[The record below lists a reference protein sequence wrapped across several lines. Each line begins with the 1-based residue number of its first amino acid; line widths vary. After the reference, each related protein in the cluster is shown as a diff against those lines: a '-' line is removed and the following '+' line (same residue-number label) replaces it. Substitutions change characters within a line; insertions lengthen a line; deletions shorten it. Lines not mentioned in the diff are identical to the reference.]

1 VKKPVYVL
9 DSYALL
15 AFFQAEPGGVKVKDL
30 LKEAEMGDA
39 VLFLSPL
46 NLGEIYYTVAR
57 KLGMQIAE
65 RIIED
70 IRRLPISMVDATWE
84 RILDAARIKAKYP
97 LSYADAFAAALAH
110 EINAT
115 MVTGDPEFRRVEFPS
130 PVLWL

>member
-70 IRRLPISMVDATWE
+70 IRRLPISVVDATWE

-97 LSYADAFAAALAH
+97 LSYADAFAAALAR

-115 MVTGDPEFRRVEFPS
+115 MVTGDPQFRRVEFPS

>member
-57 KLGMQIAE
+57 KQGMQIAE

>member
-70 IRRLPISMVDATWE
+70 IRRLPISVVDATWE

-115 MVTGDPEFRRVEFPS
+115 MVTGEPEFRRVEFPS